1 VERLK
6 DVSEWYT
13 PERVEADEVLGRAT
27 TTGGFHDYAAYIKK
41 VCDEYGLRTVIEVG
55 CGAGW
60 VPSVLPFGLAYTT
73 GIDANEYM
81 LAKARARCPM
91 TNFMQSDIR
100 RVNSLGLVYVDL
112 VCSFGVLKHF
122 ALNEWADI
130 LTSVLSLGRF
140 GLFTQHVF
148 TDDRES
154 IDVPGKDEH
163 GVAQYHD
170 IWVSS
175 KDLTAAV
182 TGAGHRILQ
191 LDVGFRW
198 DGAMDAPE
206 AMIVTEVLPQQS
218 KPKPQPEPKPKPKPV
233 RKKK

>member
-13 PERVEADEVLGRAT
+13 PERVEADEVLGAAT
-27 TTGGFHDYAAYIKK
+27 TSGGYYDYAAWIEK
-41 VCDEYGLRTVIEVG
+41 VCHEHKLKTVIEVG

-60 VPSVLPFGLAYTT
+60 VPSVLSKGIQYMT
-73 GIDANEYM
+73 GIDSNEHM
-81 LAKARARCPM
+81 LAKARARCPNV
-91 TNFMQSDIR
+91 NFVQQNIR
-100 RVNSLGLVYVDL
+100 HLKAPSADL
-112 VCSFGVLKHF
+112 VCCFGVLKHF
-122 ALNEWADI
+122 HLDEWHKI
-130 LTSVLSLGRF
+130 LAAVLSLGKY
-140 GLFTQHVF
+140 GLFCQHVLM
-148 TDDRES
+148 DARAS
-154 IDVPGKDEH
+154 VDVPGCDEQ
-163 GVAQYHD
+163 GVPQYHD

-218 KPKPQPEPKPKPKPV
+218 KPKPQPEPKSKPKPV